1 MRPAAKAV
9 MSGNRLRSF
18 AKISDKGGDE
28 KGWSLLRGAFL
39 QKSPDEERLFAARR
53 DTAGPAGAEEITL
66 ELLDNTA
73 GPVGVEEIALGL
85 LDDTAGPVTESFA
98 GVAPDKTGAD
108 DPSDEEEEEDLFERS
123 MRGMHPD
130 IQRLIRRYGLLFLPY
145 SQRTWM
151 GCGSSLS

>member
-9 MSGNRLRSF
+9 MAGNRLRSL
-18 AKISDKGGDE
+18 AKISDKGGGE

-53 DTAGPAGAEEITL
+53 DTAGPAGAEEI
-66 ELLDNTA
+66 
-73 GPVGVEEIALGL
+73 ALGL

-98 GVAPDKTGAD
+98 GVAADKTGAD

>member
-1 MRPAAKAV
+1 MVTPTRCV
-9 MSGNRLRSF
+9 SS
-18 AKISDKGGDE
+18 E
-28 KGWSLLRGAFL
+28 KPRRRATVRG
-39 QKSPDEERLFAARR
+39 AARR

-66 ELLDNTA
+66 ELLDDTA

-98 GVAPDKTGAD
+98 GVAADKTGAD